1 MVHSSWKSVLA
12 GACALTLSACGSGNG
27 DGDIG
32 GGGGGLAGGSCA
44 GSGPIELGM
53 PDEDRIYGWIED
65 LVGMGYR
72 RTGTPEG
79 ERAAAY
85 VKCEFEKLGLQ
96 DVHYETADSWNWQV
110 SSSSMHFNGEQVD
123 SYPTAHT
130 FVTLDQPS
138 EFATPSEGLTAE
150 VVDVGRGTA
159 AEMALHDVR
168 GKIVMFDL
176 RFLLP
181 PAGFAPLME
190 FFWDPGLT
198 IIEPTLVIG
207 NPFITSYA
215 NAVEAAMAAGA
226 VGFVGVLSD
235 YFDSNKYHNEFY
247 RRTQVT
253 IPGFWVT
260 KKVGER
266 MREVING
273 TDAPPLVTLHMKG
286 SREVATARTV
296 VGFLPG
302 RSSDTIMVQSHHD
315 SVFDGA
321 VEDASGTASVLAQA
335 QYFASQPPGSRE
347 KTLMFA
353 TFDSHF
359 TGYQQHRAFVQKY
372 IIDKQTPYNI
382 VANVT
387 LEHIGKQGITGPDGS
402 LQITDKSELRAI
414 IENLGPTL
422 KLQMINSII
431 KHDLRRTAMIQGH
444 VLCPTGLLP
453 TDAGFVCGSGIPTAS
468 LIAGPNYLYDAADTL
483 DKVEKKDL
491 VPVAKVFIELI
502 DSIDATPSA
511 LIGVPFV
518 GYLLSIILYDPL
530 ANPAPQASPEPSPAP

>member
-1 MVHSSWKSVLA
+1 VKLA
-12 GACALTLSACGSGNG
+12 LGGACLLALSACSGSDDAGSS
-27 DGDIG
+27 G
-32 GGGGGLAGGSCA
+32 GAVAGGSCA
-44 GSGPIELGM
+44 GSGPIEIGM

-65 LVGMGYR
+65 LVAIGYR
-72 RTGTPEG
+72 RTGTREG

-85 VKCEFEKLGLQ
+85 VKCEFEKLGLR

-110 SSSSMHFNGEQVD
+110 TDSSLHFNGERID

-138 EFATPSEGLTAE
+138 EFSTAPEGLTAE

-159 AEMALHDVR
+159 ADMAARDVS

-190 FFWDPGLT
+190 FFWDPALT
-198 IIEPTLVIG
+198 IVEPTLVIG

-260 KKVGER
+260 KKVGDR
-266 MREVING
+266 MREAMSSAA
-273 TDAPPLVTLHMKG
+273 TPPLVTMHMKG

-335 QYFASQPPGSRE
+335 QYFASQPPESRD

-372 IIDKQTPYNI
+372 IIDKDTPYNI

-387 LEHIGKQGITGPDGS
+387 LEHIGKQGITGPDGA

-491 VPVAKVFIELI
+491 VPVAKVFIDLI
-502 DSIDATPSA
+502 DAIDATPSA

-518 GYLLSIILYDPL
+518 GDLLSNILYDPL
-530 ANPAPQASPEPSPAP
+530 ANPGPDPTPQPTPP